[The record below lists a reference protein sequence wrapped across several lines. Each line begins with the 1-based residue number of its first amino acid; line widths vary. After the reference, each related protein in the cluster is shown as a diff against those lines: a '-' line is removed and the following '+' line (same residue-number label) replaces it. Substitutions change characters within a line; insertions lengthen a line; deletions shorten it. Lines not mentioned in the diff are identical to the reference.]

1 MPQEQQDKSNQLR
14 VISFEPHLVQI
25 EIVDFNK
32 WKEDNSGQDIKIGS
46 FLKIEDGNE
55 KNILVLVKS
64 FKMKP
69 KHEEDDDTATEIN
82 DYLGTFV
89 INTQPVGQLEKKDN
103 DKYEFI
109 KGIKNI
115 SIPPNGVSVA
125 SSDEIKNIF
134 SVDGASKLIF
144 SEHLIEPDIKIE
156 MDGDKFFSKHIAV
169 VGSTGSG
176 YVK

>member
-1 MPQEQQDKSNQLR
+1 MPAEQQDKSNQLR

-25 EIVDFNK
+25 EIVDFKK
-32 WKEDNSGQDIKIGS
+32 WKEENSDQDIKIGS

-69 KHEEDDDTATEIN
+69 KHLEEDEASEID

-89 INTQPVGQLEKKDN
+89 INTQPVGQLEKRG

-125 SSDEIKNIF
+125 SDEEIKNIF
-134 SVDGASKLIF
+134 NNKL
-144 SEHLIEPDIKIE
+144 LIVIMTLENRELAFKE
-156 MDGDKFFSKHIAV
+156 S
-169 VGSTGSG
+169 
-176 YVK
+176 